1 MIYLDSAATTFQKPP
16 SVAAAVRNA
25 METMSSPGRGGYPA
39 AVRAAET
46 VFACRTELAELFG
59 VNNPEQIVFTMSAT
73 HALNLALKSLV
84 SRGDRVVISGY
95 EHNAVTRPLQAI
107 GADIA
112 VARAPLFRSD
122 EAAEVFD
129 HLITPE
135 TRAVVCSH
143 VSNVFGFIQ
152 PVERI
157 AEICSRRGVP
167 LVVDASQAAGI
178 LPLDLQSVKAAFV
191 AMPGH
196 KGLYGP
202 QGTGVL
208 ICGENT
214 EVKPL
219 IEGGTGSVSLRQEMP
234 EFLPDRLESGTHNVP
249 GIAGLLEGVRHV
261 RRRGVESICL
271 KERSLTLWLAEELKH
286 LPGLRVFAEPGLRNQ
301 TGVLSLVPEGMDVEQ
316 AGMKLAENG
325 VAVRCGM
332 HCAPLAHD
340 SAGTLKTGTVRISI
354 SDWNTLEECG
364 EFLQIFRKILP

>member
-59 VNNPEQIVFTMSAT
+59 VNNPEQIVFTMNAT

-112 VARAPLFRSD
+112 VARTPLFRSD

-167 LVVDASQAAGI
+167 LVVDASQSAGI